1 MRDLIMLAQSLASQH
16 HPGWVTGS
24 VEFAS
29 LRSARIALRNPP
41 TSSSL
46 AAEERLGSLL
56 LSTAARDPLADARLG
71 ILSTPPMEGK
81 DQEEGD
87 H

>member
-1 MRDLIMLAQSLASQH
+1 MDDPLPSGRRQDA
-16 HPGWVTGS
+16 PGVQVHQRLMWRRFTGPAVRVKTIEPGCKFS
-24 VEFAS
+24 SGAPGK
-29 LRSARIALRNPP
+29 SAG
-41 TSSSL
+41 SS
-46 AAEERLGSLL
+46 
-56 LSTAARDPLADARLG
+56 DPLADARLG